1 MGPSLFLPFRY
12 PITKPRHGCF
22 GNLMG
27 KPGVRTYGVRKATET
42 YDVYCFVDKLHG
54 KTKPQHKGVRSA
66 REHSLQI
73 NADAIQI
80 FSECVL
86 KCSLARSSVPEPI
99 IFNIQI

>member
-1 MGPSLFLPFRY
+1 
-12 PITKPRHGCF
+12 
-22 GNLMG
+22 MG